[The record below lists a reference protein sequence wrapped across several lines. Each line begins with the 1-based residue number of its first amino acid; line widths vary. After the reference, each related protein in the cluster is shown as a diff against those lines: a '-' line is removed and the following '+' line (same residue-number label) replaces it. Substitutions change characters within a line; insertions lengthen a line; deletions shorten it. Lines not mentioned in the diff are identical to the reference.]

1 MKRTEAL
8 RLIANSLD
16 FLNLSEADT
25 ILTTLEQSGLLTP
38 THKTKVTRRD
48 IELMPYED
56 TVIVKGW
63 ENE

>member
-38 THKTKVTRRD
+38 THKTTVTRRD

-56 TVIVKGW
+56 TVIVEGW